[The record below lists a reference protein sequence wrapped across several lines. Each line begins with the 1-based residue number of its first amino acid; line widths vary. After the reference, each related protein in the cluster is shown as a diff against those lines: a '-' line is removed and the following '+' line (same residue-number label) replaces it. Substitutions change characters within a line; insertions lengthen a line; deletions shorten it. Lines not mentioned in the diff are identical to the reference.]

1 MDKELYQRAEAH
13 LDQAKELLSVIRAC
27 EDGIRYV
34 QNGADVVLSD
44 PQMINRVSLKES
56 RLDSGQEKLL
66 RELVTGILRNRMEEA
81 EKEIAALMPAQEGG
95 MEVPI
100 PCKKRRTPL
109 STT

>member
-13 LDQAKELLSVIRAC
+13 LDQAKELLSVIRTC
-27 EDGIRYV
+27 EDGIRYA
-34 QNGADVVLSD
+34 QNGADVVLRA
-44 PQMINRVSLKES
+44 PQMI
-56 RLDSGQEKLL
+56 
-66 RELVTGILRNRMEEA
+66 NRMEEA
-81 EKEIAALMPAQEGG
+81 EKELAALMPAQEGG